1 MNLPNYKKWAEF
13 ITVLFVVLS
22 GFCMTAFYK
31 INNFFTF
38 PNLDELLWQ
47 MRSRVFWN
55 KMMQFDFSGLIHSA
69 QPGITVY
76 WFTGFMMKFIDF
88 DFNYVNVLIA
98 EKVSEGLTFND
109 VMNVNDQEVFQIY
122 ERVSFL
128 FNLPLFFLTAVFF
141 ISFYYLLRKI
151 GFNMIVSLFSL
162 YFLATNIFLTY
173 WTTPS
178 DKMLD
183 IFMTLSFLTFLVYMN
198 QRPKKKYLILSAI
211 FGAWAALSKLTG
223 LFVIPFYF
231 FAYIFYVWPLDRT
244 KLKAIF
250 KDAFLW
256 VIVFI
261 LVCILFLPTIITNPG
276 EVYNL
281 FFNTTRVYETS
292 YGIGSYSNRVSDYL
306 LTLFT
311 IFGSSMS
318 PGIFIFLAIF
328 VAMFFKK
335 KYRAVLD
342 FSPKKHNLA
351 IMAYIIFFILMVT
364 VLSINHD
371 VRFMAPSFIM
381 LNVIAAAA
389 FYNIMEII
397 RKKMKFGGGYF
408 YIVALIVLIFA
419 QFSTI
424 FTGGLL
430 LGEAIKKFI
439 KT

>member
-31 INNFFTF
+31 LNNFFTF

-47 MRSRVFWN
+47 TRSRIFWD
-55 KMMQFDFSGLIHSA
+55 KILQFDFSGLIQSA

-109 VMNVNDQEVFQIY
+109 VMNVNDQDVFRIY

-128 FNLPLFFLTAVFF
+128 FNLPLFLLTAVFF

-151 GFNMIVSLFSL
+151 GFNRVVSLFSL
-162 YFLATNIFLTY
+162 YFLVTNIFLTY

-183 IFMTLSFLTFLVYMN
+183 IFMTLSLLTFLVYMN
-198 QRPKKKYLILSAI
+198 RRPKKKYLILSAV

-231 FAYIFYVWPLDRT
+231 FAYIFYVWPLNRT
-244 KLKAIF
+244 KLKVIF

-256 VIVFI
+256 V
-261 LVCILFLPTIITNPG
+261 
-276 EVYNL
+276 
-281 FFNTTRVYETS
+281 
-292 YGIGSYSNRVSDYL
+292 
-306 LTLFT
+306 
-311 IFGSSMS
+311 
-318 PGIFIFLAIF
+318 
-328 VAMFFKK
+328 
-335 KYRAVLD
+335 
-342 FSPKKHNLA
+342 
-351 IMAYIIFFILMVT
+351 
-364 VLSINHD
+364 
-371 VRFMAPSFIM
+371 
-381 LNVIAAAA
+381 
-389 FYNIMEII
+389 
-397 RKKMKFGGGYF
+397 
-408 YIVALIVLIFA
+408 
-419 QFSTI
+419 
-424 FTGGLL
+424 
-430 LGEAIKKFI
+430 
-439 KT
+439 